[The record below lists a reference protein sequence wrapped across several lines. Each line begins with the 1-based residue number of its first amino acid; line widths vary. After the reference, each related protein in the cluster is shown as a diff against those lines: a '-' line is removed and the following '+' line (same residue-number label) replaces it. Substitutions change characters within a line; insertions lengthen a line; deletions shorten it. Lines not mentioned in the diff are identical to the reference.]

1 MVEACGAPE
10 AAALQSKQPE
20 RAEPSEELGV
30 DERSIRVK
38 GRLMVEMRMKM
49 KTMMKMRGQRIGR
62 SPRRL
67 VRRNI
72 RFKESERVALS
83 QPSRVDP

>member
-10 AAALQSKQPE
+10 LAALQSKQPK
-20 RAEPSEELGV
+20 RAELSEELGF
-30 DERSIRVK
+30 DERSISVK

-49 KTMMKMRGQRIGR
+49 KTMMKRRGQQIGR

-83 QPSRVDP
+83 RVDRVDI